1 MNENFPKPLEELIK
15 QFSQLPGIGK
25 KTAAR
30 LAIYITKMNRNN
42 ASDFSAAIENVQNEF
57 RFCKNCF
64 NISENDECNICT
76 NFKRDTSTIC
86 VVEDFTDIFSIE
98 KTGEYHGLYHVLGG
112 LISPLEGKN
121 PDDLTMSSLFERL
134 NSGVKELIMA
144 INPNSEG
151 EVTMLYIS
159 KILKNHDIKITYL
172 ARGIPMG
179 TNLEYLD
186 EATLGKALEGRREI

>member
-1 MNENFPKPLEELIK
+1 MNENYPKPLEELIR
-15 QFSQLPGIGK
+15 QFSQLPGIGR

-42 ASDFSAAIENVQNEF
+42 ALDFSMAIENAKNEIQ
-57 RFCKNCF
+57 FCKNCF
-64 NISENDECNICT
+64 NISENDTCNICADL
-76 NFKRDTSTIC
+76 KRDNSTIC

-98 KTGEYHGLYHVLGG
+98 KTGEYHGMYHVLGG

-121 PDDLTMSSLFERL
+121 PGDLTISVLLKRL
-134 NSGVKELIMA
+134 TTRIKELIMA

-159 KILKNHDIKITYL
+159 KMLKDRDIKVTYL